1 MDFLTILVTAIIVS
15 VVWFLYLKF
24 FKKDDLANNLNDL
37 KDKDHEIELIKLEHE
52 KDLSILKEKLKSLEA
67 EKSLLETTL
76 TNERE
81 TTKDQ
86 LKTLGKVDTFKNS
99 VTANMGQ
106 YSQMIEK
113 QQKFIDKL
121 TGNAKYQ
128 GSFGEK
134 FLEQS
139 LQLSLIHI

>member
-67 EKSLLETTL
+67 EKSLIETTL

-86 LKTLGKVDTFKNS
+86 LKTLGKVDDVSWITF
-99 VTANMGQ
+99 
-106 YSQMIEK
+106 
-113 QQKFIDKL
+113 
-121 TGNAKYQ
+121 
-128 GSFGEK
+128 
-134 FLEQS
+134 
-139 LQLSLIHI
+139 LI